1 MSFSNKHLF
10 FDLDRTLWDFDE
22 NSKEALKQIIS
33 HYELISVFGSFERF
47 HRAYEKHNSRLWGEY
62 GKGKLQ
68 KEILR
73 YERFNATLKQ
83 FGKNDVTLA
92 NKMGEMYVEISPRQT
107 KQFPNTKEVL
117 DELKNMGYHLHIITN
132 GFEEVQYL
140 KLDNCGLRK
149 YFDVIVCSEAV
160 GKNKP
165 ALAIFNYAL
174 KQANCK
180 RDNALMIGDDYI
192 ADVSGALKAG
202 LKAVLFDPHERS
214 SENYEFTIQNL
225 NELPLIVT
233 QELRI

>member
-1 MSFSNKHLF
+1 MSFSNKHIF

-33 HYELISVFGSFERF
+33 HYQLIPVFGSFDRF

-68 KEILR
+68 KDILR
-73 YERFNATLKQ
+73 FERFNATLKQ
-83 FGKNDVTLA
+83 FGKDDLTLA
-92 NKMGEMYVEISPRQT
+92 KKMGEMYVEISPRQT

-117 DELKNMGYHLHIITN
+117 DELQKMGYHLHIITN
-132 GFEEVQYL
+132 GFEEVQYI

-149 YFDVIVCSEAV
+149 YFDAIVCSEAV

-180 RDNALMIGDDYI
+180 SENALMIGDDYI

-202 LKAVLFDPHERS
+202 LNAVLFDPHARS
-214 SENYEFTIQNL
+214 TGNYEFTIQNL
-225 NELPLIVT
+225 NELPLLVT
-233 QELRI
+233 QILRI